1 MLQRVILTGRGRTW
15 PLNRILEAAKMRREL
30 VGAFSEEKKVK
41 WGAVFG
47 RLYKIEGDAAL
58 KQVPLQPGAAR
69 ALRAAVWERRRKQP
83 PKSAVFC
90 PLRNFNFL
98 EF

>member
-15 PLNRILEAAKMRREL
+15 PLNRILEAAKMRREP

-58 KQVPLQPGAAR
+58 KPVLCGNDAENSPQKAPFETLIFLNSR
-69 ALRAAVWERRRKQP
+69 AWHKEVRDET
-83 PKSAVFC
+83 
-90 PLRNFNFL
+90 
-98 EF
+98 